1 METQIFVLRTT
12 ANRED
17 QVVDFIGSN
26 VQKKKLEVYTII
38 RAHGMRGYIFIEAKD
53 RQSAEESYIGI
64 PYAKGLL
71 PKPVEY
77 KEIEGML
84 EQVKI
89 QVNIQKNDIVEIITG
104 PFKREKAKV
113 VRIDT
118 QKEEVVLELL
128 ETAIPIPLTLKLDAV
143 KVIRRENATEE
154 ELSSS
159 Q

>member
-17 QVVDFIGSN
+17 QVLDFIASN
-26 VQKKKLEVYTII
+26 VQKKKLEVYALI

-53 RQSAEESYIGI
+53 RQAAEESYIGI

-71 PKPVEY
+71 PKPVDY

-113 VRIDT
+113 VRIDI

-128 ETAIPIPLTLKLDAV
+128 ETAIPIPLTLKLDSV

>member
-26 VQKKKLEVYTII
+26 VQKKKLDVYAII
-38 RAHGMRGYIFIEAKD
+38 RPHGMRGYIFIEAKD
-53 RQSAEESYIGI
+53 RQAAEESYIGI

-71 PKPVEY
+71 PKPVDY

-118 QKEEVVLELL
+118 TKEEVVLELL
-128 ETAIPIPLTLKLDAV
+128 ETAIPIPLTLKLDSV

>member
-17 QVVDFIGSN
+17 QVIDFISSN
-26 VQKKKLEVYTII
+26 VQKKKLEVYAVI
-38 RAHGMRGYIFIEAKD
+38 RPHGMRGYIFIEALD
-53 RQSAEESYIGI
+53 RQAAEECFQGI

-71 PKPVEY
+71 PKPVDY

-89 QVNIQKNDIVEIITG
+89 KVNIQRNDIVEIITG

-113 VRIDT
+113 VRIDI

-154 ELSSS
+154 EIL

>member
-26 VQKKKLEVYTII
+26 VQKKKLDVYAII
-38 RAHGMRGYIFIEAKD
+38 RPHGMRGYIFIEAKD
-53 RQSAEESYIGI
+53 RQAAEESYVGI

-128 ETAIPIPLTLKLDAV
+128 ETAIPIPLTLKLDSV